1 MIAQALEQQTYLP
14 EQPQQVAEMLS
25 FLEAHEAANGAR
37 PTPRYLLVGADEQD
51 SVEITEGVYSHR
63 GAANADADNTAGSR
77 PAGRQ
82 SPYCCQTN
90 RRRQACS

>member
-37 PTPRYLLVGADEQD
+37 PTPRYLLVGADEHD
-51 SVEITEGVYSHR
+51 SVEIPEGVYR
-63 GAANADADNTAGSR
+63 VLRQVVEAME
-77 PAGRQ
+77 AGRAVTVA
-82 SPYCCQTN
+82 PQT
-90 RRRQACS
+90 QMLTTQ